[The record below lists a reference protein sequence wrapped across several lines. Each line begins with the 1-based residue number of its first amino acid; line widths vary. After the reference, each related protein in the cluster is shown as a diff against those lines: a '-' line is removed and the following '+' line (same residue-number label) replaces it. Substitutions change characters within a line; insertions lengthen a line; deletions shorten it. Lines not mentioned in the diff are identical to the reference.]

1 LKFSEF
7 KLSPELFSGLDAMG
21 FEEATPIQE
30 QAIPFVLEGHDLIA
44 CAQTGTGK
52 TAAFILPLLHSILES
67 KSKGVKAIIIAP
79 TRELAM
85 QIDQQL
91 EGFSYFVPI
100 SSIPIYGGGDGMTW
114 DQQKSALI
122 KGADVIISTPGRLIA
137 HLKFGYVKFDSLKF
151 LILDE
156 ADRMLD
162 MGFFDDI
169 MTIVDHIPEKRQT
182 LMFSATM
189 PDKIRT
195 LAKKLLHNPKRIDIA
210 ISKPAEGIIQGAY
223 LVYDN
228 QKLDLISDLLK
239 DKEMKSILIFSS
251 TKVNVKNI
259 GKQLKNAG
267 FNSAAIHSDLLQKE
281 REDVMLR
288 FRNRKIQI
296 LVATNIVS
304 RGIDI
309 DGIDLVIN
317 YNVPQDAEDYVHRI
331 GRTARADSSGV
342 ALTFVNDNEQE
353 AFASIE
359 KMLETVIYK
368 IPLPEHLG
376 KGPEYNPN
384 QKKNRNSGRGA
395 NKGKRKFSNR
405 KKNFTKGK
413 PKNFNKK
420 KD

>member
-1 LKFSEF
+1 
-7 KLSPELFSGLDAMG
+7 MG
-21 FEEATPIQE
+21 FEDATPIQE
-30 QAIPFVLEGHDLIA
+30 QAIPYVLEGHDLIA

-67 KSKGVKAIIIAP
+67 NSKGIKAIIIAP
-79 TRELAM
+79 TRELAL

-100 SSIPIYGGGDGMTW
+100 SSIPVYGGGDGMTW
-114 DQQKSALI
+114 DQQKAALI
-122 KGADVIISTPGRLIA
+122 QGADVVISTPGRLIA
-137 HLKFGYVKFDSLKF
+137 HLKFGYVKLDTLKF

-189 PDKIRT
+189 PDKIRV
-195 LAKKLLHNPKRIDIA
+195 LAKKLLQNPKRIDIA

-239 DKEMKSILIFSS
+239 DKDMKSILIFSS

-259 GKQLKNAG
+259 GRQLKNAG

-304 RGIDI
+304 RGIDV

-317 YNVPQDAEDYVHRI
+317 YDVPQDAEDYVHRI

-342 ALTFVNDNEQE
+342 ALTFINDNEQE
-353 AFASIE
+353 AFAGIE
-359 KMLETVIYK
+359 KMLEIVIYK
-368 IPLPEHLG
+368 IPLPEHIG
-376 KGPEYNPN
+376 IGPEYNPN
-384 QKKNRNSGRGA
+384 KKKDRNSGRGSF
-395 NKGKRKFSNR
+395 KGKRKFSNNKR
-405 KKNFTKGK
+405 NFSKGK
-413 PKNFNKK
+413 SGHYKKK